1 MTPIA
6 PHVTVFLCERL
17 PIQCGASE
25 HTSDAYAHALR
36 LFFLFASSRLGVPPC
51 ELVLEQLDAAM
62 VMAFL
67 DHLQAVRKNTA
78 STRNA
83 RLVAIKSFMRFLEY
97 RVPSILEQSRR
108 IHAIPAKKRDTRLVN
123 HLDIKEVKAI
133 LDSPDLSTRTGI
145 RDRAMIHLCF
155 AAGLRVT
162 ELVTLPMCALMLHPR
177 PSIRVVGKGRR
188 ERTLPL
194 WKNTAADLRAWLG
207 VRGDLPGIEEL
218 FVNARNT
225 PMVRAGFE
233 YILRKHVCRAADACA
248 SLKGK
253 QVSPHVLRHTCAM
266 TILQATGDLRRV
278 SLWLGHADMQTSQVY
293 VRADPAEKLD
303 ILERTAPLQL
313 RRGKFRPP
321 DTLIAALQRP

>member
-1 MTPIA
+1 
-6 PHVTVFLCERL
+6 
-17 PIQCGASE
+17 
-25 HTSDAYAHALR
+25 
-36 LFFLFASSRLGVPPC
+36 
-51 ELVLEQLDAAM
+51 
-62 VMAFL
+62 MAFL

-123 HLDIKEVKAI
+123 HLDIKEVEAI
-133 LDSPDLSTRTGI
+133 LDSPDIGTRTGI

-162 ELVTLPMCALMLHPR
+162 ELVTLPMCALTLHPR
-177 PSIRVVGKGRR
+177 PAVRVVGKGRR

-194 WKNTAADLRAWLG
+194 WKGTAADLRAWLA

-225 PMVRAGFE
+225 AIGRAGFE
-233 YILRKHVCRAADACA
+233 YILRKHVCKAANACT

-253 QVSPHVLRHTCAM
+253 QVSPHVLRHTCAI
-266 TILQATGDLRRV
+266 TILQATGDLRKV

-303 ILERTAPLQL
+303 ILERTAPLQV

-321 DTLIAALQRP
+321 DALIAALQRP